1 MSDTIS
7 DGVLDRL
14 RARLKLEPG
23 FVSHDLARW
32 QTLVGEPDP
41 FTENSRARQ
50 RLALCR
56 SPRRGAHFAADVA
69 AVAAHAEV
77 DVEELARFYRLLDA
91 EDALRGASST
101 AVEGLLAAARDVAED
116 EATHVEAPG
125 TGATI
130 AAGALPGW
138 LAHAVDRFWRSEPPP
153 PFPRDLELHILLHLP
168 VAVVEVPNLTVEDVR
183 AHLRPEA
190 AEPLASLPNR
200 RVHACLLAYAG
211 VGIIFV
217 DATGD
222 ERERRVN
229 LAHETSHFLVDYLL
243 VRERLASHDPG
254 LLDVMD
260 GLRPPTPRE
269 ELGAL
274 LAGVPLGV
282 QTHLL
287 ERDAAGGHVTRST
300 TAIEDRAETVA
311 WELLA
316 PRAEVLTATAASR
329 DAAQLAAVLVNRFG
343 FPDGVAAAYAA
354 FLARLAAPRGDSW
367 LNLDD

>member
-1 MSDTIS
+1 MSDTTS
-7 DGVLDRL
+7 DDLLGRL
-14 RARLKLEPG
+14 RARLQVEPG

-32 QTLVGEPDP
+32 HALRGEPEPLGD
-41 FTENSRARQ
+41 ERARP

-56 SPRRGAHFAADVA
+56 SPRRGASFAADVA

-77 DVEELARFYRLLDA
+77 GVEELARFYRLLDA
-91 EDALRGASST
+91 AEALRGASSS
-101 AVEGLLAAARDVAED
+101 AVEGLLAAARDVAEE

-125 TGATI
+125 TGAVI

-138 LAHAVDRFWRSEPPP
+138 LAGAVDRFWRSEPPP
-153 PFPRDLELHILLHLP
+153 RFPRDLELHILLHLP

-183 AHLRPEA
+183 AYLGPEA
-190 AEPLASLPNR
+190 AEPLSSLPNR

-217 DATGD
+217 DATD
-222 ERERRVN
+222 DDRERRVN

-260 GLRPPTPRE
+260 GLRPPTRGE

-287 ERDAAGGHVTRST
+287 ERDAAGGHVARST
-300 TAIEDRAETVA
+300 TTVEDRAETMA
-311 WELLA
+311 WELLG
-316 PRAEVLTATAASR
+316 PRAEVLAATASR
-329 DAAQLAAVLVNRFG
+329 DAAQLAAILVDRFG
-343 FPDGVAAAYAA
+343 FPDGVAAAYAG

>member
-1 MSDTIS
+1 MSDTTS
-7 DGVLDRL
+7 DELLGRL
-14 RARLKLEPG
+14 RTRLQIEPG

-32 QTLVGEPDP
+32 RALRGEPEP
-41 FTENSRARQ
+41 FEDERARH

-56 SPRRGAHFAADVA
+56 SPRRGAGFAADVA
-69 AVAAHAEV
+69 AVAAHAAV
-77 DVEELARFYRLLDA
+77 GVEELARFYRLLDA
-91 EDALRGASST
+91 EEALRGASSP
-101 AVEGLLAAARDVAED
+101 AASALLAAARDVADD

-125 TGATI
+125 AGAAI

-138 LAHAVDRFWRSEPPP
+138 LAHAVDRFWRSEAPA

-168 VAVVEVPNLTVEDVR
+168 VAIVEVPNLTVEDVR
-183 AHLRPEA
+183 AHLNPQA

-211 VGIIFV
+211 VGVIFV
-217 DATGD
+217 DATD
-222 ERERRVN
+222 DDRERRVN

-243 VRERLASHDPG
+243 VRERLASHDPA

-287 ERDAAGGHVTRST
+287 ERDAAGGHLTRST

-316 PRAEVLTATAASR
+316 PRAEVLAVTASR
-329 DAAQLAAVLVNRFG
+329 DAVQLSAVLVDRFG
-343 FPDGVAAAYAA
+343 FPDGVAAAYGA